1 MDFFIFLACVIIF
14 LGVSGILLNN
24 LNIIISIIC
33 IEVVFYGLNL
43 MFIFYGHF
51 LTDIVGQIASFF
63 VLTIAASESAIALAL
78 MVLFFKIFQDIFIE
92 KI

>member
-1 MDFFIFLACVIIF
+1 MDFFIFLSCIIVF
-14 LGVSGILLNN
+14 LGISGILLNK
-24 LNIIISIIC
+24 LNIIISIIS

-43 MFIFYGHF
+43 MLIFFGHS
-51 LTDIVGQIASFF
+51 LMDIVGQIVSFF

-92 KI
+92 KL